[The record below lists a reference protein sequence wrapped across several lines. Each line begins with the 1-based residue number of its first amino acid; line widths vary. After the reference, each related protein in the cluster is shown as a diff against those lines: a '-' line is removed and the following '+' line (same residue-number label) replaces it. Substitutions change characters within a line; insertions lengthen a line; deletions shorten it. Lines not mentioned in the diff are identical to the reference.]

1 MVKKQPANAKDV
13 GSICGSERSSEKE
26 LATHSSILAW
36 RVPQTEE
43 PGGLQSMQLQKS
55 GTQLSD
61 STTAVLIQHLRPDS
75 QLTEGRPVLSS
86 GVTAWPGVSG

>member
-1 MVKKQPANAKDV
+1 MKKQPANAKDV
-13 GSICGSERSSEKE
+13 GSICGSGRSSEKE
-26 LATHSSILAW
+26 MATHSSILAW

-55 GTQLSD
+55 GTRLSD
-61 STTAVLIQHLRPDS
+61 STTAVLKQHLRPDS